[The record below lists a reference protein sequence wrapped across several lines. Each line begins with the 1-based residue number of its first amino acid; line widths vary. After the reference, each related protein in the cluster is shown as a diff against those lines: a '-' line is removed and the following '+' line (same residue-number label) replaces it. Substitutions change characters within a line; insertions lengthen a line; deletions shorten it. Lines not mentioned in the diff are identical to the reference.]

1 MSVFIPQEVIRVK
14 RDGGTIASADIEKF
28 VAGITDGSVTDAQV
42 SALAMAI
49 YFNGMSPEEG
59 AALTLAM
66 RDSGDVMDWQGF
78 GFDADAP
85 IVDKHSTGG
94 VGDKVSLMLA
104 PIVAACGGF
113 VPMISGR
120 GLGHTGGTLDKLESI
135 PGYDPY
141 PDNEMFAGIV
151 RDVGCS
157 IIGQTGNLAP
167 ADKRFYGIRD
177 VTATVESVPLITA
190 SILSKKLS
198 AGLNALV
205 MDVKFG
211 NGAFMDSM
219 EKAEELAGS
228 IVRVATAAGTPTTAL
243 LTDMNQV
250 LGTTAGNA
258 VEIFETLEFL
268 KNPEQAD
275 ARLKEITLALAAH
288 MLALSGAQADLK
300 TARKKAEVA
309 LADGEAAEIFVQMVI
324 AQGGPVDFMERA
336 ADHMPLAP
344 IVKPITLG
352 KAGFVAG
359 MDTRAIGMAVV
370 ALGGGR
376 TNPAHDVDHGVGLTQ
391 ICQVGDRLEAD
402 QPAAMVYARS
412 EDAADAAI
420 QAVRAAVSLSD
431 TAPDLSPIVAK
442 IIGG

>member
-1 MSVFIPQEVIRVK
+1 MSVFIPQEVIRTK
-14 RDGGTIASADIEKF
+14 RDGGTIDDAKIQQF

-49 YFNGMSPEEG
+49 FFNGMSPDEG

-78 GFDADAP
+78 GFDTDAP

-94 VGDKVSLMLA
+94 VGDKASLMLA

-135 PGYDPY
+135 PGYDAY
-141 PDNEMFAGIV
+141 PDNRRFADIV
-151 RDVGCS
+151 KEIGCS

-177 VTATVESVPLITA
+177 VTATVESIPLITA

-198 AGLNALV
+198 AGLGALV
-205 MDVKFG
+205 MDVKCG
-211 NGAFMDSM
+211 NGAFMDSD
-219 EKAEELAGS
+219 EKAEELARN
-228 IVRVATAAGTPTTAL
+228 IVRVANAAGTPTTAL

-250 LGTTAGNA
+250 LGRTAGNA
-258 VEIFETLEFL
+258 VEVFETIDFL
-268 KNPEQAD
+268 RNSASAD
-275 ARLKEITLALAAH
+275 ARLLEVTLSLAAH
-288 MLALSGAQADLK
+288 MLALSSAQPDLT
-300 TARKKAEVA
+300 TARAKAEEA
-309 LADGEAAEIFVQMVI
+309 LSSGKAAELFARMAA
-324 AQGGPVDFMERA
+324 AQGGPADLLERA
-336 ADHMPLAP
+336 GDHMMLAP
-344 IVKPITLG
+344 VKKPVTLG
-352 KAGFVAG
+352 QAGYVAG

-376 TNPAHDVDHGVGLTQ
+376 TNPSQKVDHSVGFTG

-402 QPAAMVYARS
+402 QPFAMVYARS

-420 QAVRAAVSLSD
+420 AGMRVAVTLSEAAP
-431 TAPDLSPIVAK
+431 AVASTINK